1 MLVQYCLFNNYAVGD
16 WICES
21 WVFCFV
27 FEYFL
32 QESDLSKNLT
42 IIASVRESLE
52 IILNQFISGKDVCW
66 F

>member
-1 MLVQYCLFNNYAVGD
+1 MLSVTGFVSCGCFVL
-16 WICES
+16 
-21 WVFCFV
+21 FCFV

>member
-1 MLVQYCLFNNYAVGD
+1 MLSVTGFVSCG
-16 WICES
+16 
-21 WVFCFV
+21 CFV

-32 QESDLSKNLT
+32 QESDLSKNLN

>member
-1 MLVQYCLFNNYAVGD
+1 MGVLF
-16 WICES
+16 C
-21 WVFCFV
+21 FCFV

-52 IILNQFISGKDVCW
+52 MILNQFISGKDVCW